1 MQFEEVCMICNEG
14 DMKSEIRREILIG
27 LKFSMN
33 HWKVLAMEVQAS
45 LIVIEHELKAI
56 LQ

>member
-1 MQFEEVCMICNEG
+1 MICNEG

-33 HWKVLAMEVQAS
+33 H
-45 LIVIEHELKAI
+45 
-56 LQ
+56 